1 MCEYYCVMHDYYI
14 LYIEPECNIRFC
26 VSCSEPGKCETC
38 QAGYELEKD
47 VCVVAPTPK
56 GSSAPTPKGSS
67 GDDNG
72 SIIGMI

>member
-1 MCEYYCVMHDYYI
+1 MNLASV
-14 LYIEPECNIRFC
+14 R
-26 VSCSEPGKCETC
+26 TC